1 MTTSIL
7 YLDVTSAAVETA
19 SKIIAQRKAVRGG
32 APLRVTVG
40 AKGGQTA
47 SVSVNGSTVTMNLP
61 TMPASTMLS
70 RSEADR
76 MLGFVA
82 HECLHVLHT
91 DWHWWQVCV
100 QAGSRVRHWANCL
113 EDVRIEAKE
122 LRAGH
127 FPALRGILSA
137 TMDHMH
143 YQSLASAA
151 KAGRVIGAR
160 LADAP
165 YCLAVLG
172 RMANK
177 YTVPTA
183 RNLRR
188 NLHPDVARL
197 VAVAL
202 TEVRTCKTTRDVY
215 RLALRLVALENQ
227 IVAPAPAAPA
237 PAPKPDQDDAEA
249 GEAGDDAGEAGEAGE
264 ADQDDAEAGE
274 AGEADQDD
282 AEAGEAGEADQDDA
296 EAGEAGDDAGEAG
309 DDAGEAGDAAGDG
322 HGKSQ
327 AHDLNDAPEAT
338 ETLEGLAETI
348 KERQPDA
355 PRVHGGGLHGYKAP
369 VASLPR
375 NYTGNALHHVTNF
388 NAALPGRAIL
398 HGQISRLLVSPE
410 RVQVTHRE
418 TSGRLDR
425 RALARLGTGAMDV
438 FSRKQ
443 ETPGM
448 DTALLVLL
456 DLSGSMS
463 GNRHAM
469 ALVTAFHLAA
479 SAEDAG
485 AKVAV
490 FGFVDHDDDDGS
502 VAMARLVELLPFGLP
517 VRANAHRLMAV
528 PPQVTTPMSPAIL
541 GAAEVLRT
549 MDATRHILMVLT
561 DGDCNYGNGAVTDA
575 CLVARTWGVE
585 VVALGMAAPNVVNAF
600 PDGHSVNVN
609 DLAALGK
616 TGLGVLARMLEEA
629 APDLA

>member
-7 YLDVTSAAVETA
+7 YLEVTAAAVETA

-143 YQSLASAA
+143 YQGLASAT

-197 VAVAL
+197 VDLAL
-202 TEVRTCKTTRDVY
+202 IEVRTCKTTQDVY
-215 RLALRLVALENQ
+215 RLALRLERM
-227 IVAPAPAAPA
+227 
-237 PAPKPDQDDAEA
+237 
-249 GEAGDDAGEAGEAGE
+249 
-264 ADQDDAEAGE
+264 
-274 AGEADQDD
+274 
-282 AEAGEAGEADQDDA
+282 
-296 EAGEAGDDAGEAG
+296 
-309 DDAGEAGDAAGDG
+309 
-322 HGKSQ
+322 
-327 AHDLNDAPEAT
+327 
-338 ETLEGLAETI
+338 
-348 KERQPDA
+348 ERQMIQDA
-355 PRVHGGGLHGYKAP
+355 TPRQR
-369 VASLPR
+369 R
-375 NYTGNALHHVTNF
+375 NLTRTM
-388 NAALPGRAIL
+388 
-398 HGQISRLLVSPE
+398 
-410 RVQVTHRE
+410 
-418 TSGRLDR
+418 
-425 RALARLGTGAMDV
+425 ARLGRPLAT
-438 FSRKQ
+438 
-443 ETPGM
+443 
-448 DTALLVLL
+448 
-456 DLSGSMS
+456 
-463 GNRHAM
+463 M
-469 ALVTAFHLAA
+469 AT
-479 SAEDAG
+479 
-485 AKVAV
+485 
-490 FGFVDHDDDDGS
+490 
-502 VAMARLVELLPFGLP
+502 MARLGRPL
-517 VRANAHRLMAV
+517 ATMATMARLGRPLATMAR
-528 PPQVTTPMSPAIL
+528 L
-541 GAAEVLRT
+541 GRLGRPLATMARMASLR
-549 MDATRHILMVLT
+549 ATRATRATRASLRATRASLRAT
-561 DGDCNYGNGAVTDA
+561 R
-575 CLVARTWGVE
+575 AR
-585 VVALGMAAPNVVNAF
+585 LGRPLATMARLGRLGRP
-600 PDGHSVNVN
+600 
-609 DLAALGK
+609 LATMARLGR
-616 TGLGVLARMLEEA
+616 LGR
-629 APDLA
+629 PRRKHRP